1 MGEKGK
7 WGEVEEE
14 DGRAVEQNGEA
25 SGSSTG
31 CYPAFPLNV
40 FG

>member
-7 WGEVEEE
+7 GEAVKEEE
-14 DGRAVEQNGEA
+14 GRAVEQNGEE

-31 CYPAFPLNV
+31 CYPVFPLNV
-40 FG
+40 F